1 MSITATNDQHA
12 SPLLD
17 VQDLSVRFSTSEAK
31 FEVVSHVSFSIKK
44 GEVFGLVGE
53 SGCGKSITALSILG
67 IQPQQA
73 VREGSI
79 VFNGQDLLKL
89 SEDEMRSVCGKN
101 IGMVFQEPMTS
112 LNPVLTVGYQVAEAL
127 LAHFS
132 IPKKEAL
139 ARAVELLRSVKMPS
153 PELRV
158 RDYPHQMSGGMR
170 QRVMIAMAIACN
182 PALLIADEP
191 TTALDVTI
199 QHQILKLM
207 QEMRQDRGMALLLIT
222 HDLSIVSEHADR
234 VAIMYAGRIMEHAPV
249 RGLFAEPLHPYT
261 IGLLQSL
268 PRSRGAALKPIPGFV
283 PPSDNLPPGC
293 TFSDRCFAC
302 IDACGAAEPALR
314 EIRPDHFVR
323 CIRAGGIAGEM

>member
-1 MSITATNDQHA
+1 MS

-17 VQDLSVRFSTSEAK
+17 IRDLSVRFSTPEAK
-31 FEVVSHVSFSIKK
+31 YEVVSHVSFSIRT

-67 IQPQQA
+67 IQPPQA

-79 VFNGQDLLKL
+79 VFNGKNLLKL
-89 SEDEMRSVCGKN
+89 SEDEMRSVRGKD

-127 LAHFS
+127 LAHFDIS
-132 IPKKEAL
+132 KKEAF
-139 ARAVELLRSVKMPS
+139 AKAVELLRAVKIPS

-182 PALLIADEP
+182 PAMLIADEP

-207 QEMRQDRGMALLLIT
+207 QEMRQERGMALLLIT

-234 VAIMYAGRIMEHAPV
+234 VAIMYAGRIMEYCPV
-249 RGLFAEPLHPYT
+249 RDLFAEPLHPYT

-268 PRSRGAALKPIPGFV
+268 PRSRGTALKPIPGFV
-283 PPSDNLPPGC
+283 PPPYSLPPGC
-293 TFSDRCFAC
+293 TFSDRCFAV
-302 IDACGAAEPALR
+302 IDACRTAEPELR
-314 EIRPDHFVR
+314 EIRPGHFVR
-323 CIRAGGIAGEM
+323 CIRAGSISREM